1 MYFNNTHELERQ
13 QVLTGFFK
21 SHTDVRQA
29 HAILTDF
36 GYSKDAAKVIELN
49 TCSKLVTSFGKY
61 LLAKFKEKALLGA
74 GLGLAMIF
82 VGFVVVAN
90 FSSNLSFN
98 EIATLFALWFVLFS
112 IGIAAC
118 GLIGASIA
126 VLMGPVIT
134 AELQEPSLPEERNVL
149 ISVAVRTPTDAQ
161 DIAREWEQIGGKVV

>member
-1 MYFNNTHELERQ
+1 MYFDNTHEFERQ

-21 SHTDVRQA
+21 SNTDARQA
-29 HAILTDF
+29 RAILTDF

-61 LLAKFKEKALLGA
+61 LLASFKNKALLGV
-74 GLGLAMIF
+74 GLGLVVIFAGF
-82 VGFVVVAN
+82 VGVARLY
-90 FSSNLSFN
+90 SSLSFQ
-98 EIATLFALWFVLFS
+98 EITALFALWFVLFS

-126 VLMGPVIT
+126 ALVGPVIT
-134 AELQEPSLPEERNVL
+134 AELQEPAESEEKNVL